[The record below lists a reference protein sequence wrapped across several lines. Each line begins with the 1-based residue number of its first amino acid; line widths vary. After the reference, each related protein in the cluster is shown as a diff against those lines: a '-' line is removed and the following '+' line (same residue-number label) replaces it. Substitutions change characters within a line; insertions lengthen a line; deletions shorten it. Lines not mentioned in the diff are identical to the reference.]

1 LHLTGVVTVTG
12 LAGWVETGETGVM
25 KPSPD
30 PRYRHRFPAEIISHA
45 VWLYHVFSLSF
56 RDVELLLAER
66 GIIVSHETVR
76 RWCKK
81 FGQTFANRLRRRR
94 PRPGDKWYM
103 DEVFIRIQGVQ
114 HYLWRAVDQD
124 GVVLDILVQPR
135 RDAKAA
141 KRFFKRL
148 LKNLECVPRVIVTDK
163 LRSYGVAQRE
173 LLPKVEHRQS
183 RYLNNRAENSHRPT
197 RRRERQMQRF
207 KSPKHAQD
215 FLSSHAFIHGQFHPR
230 RHLMTSD
237 SYRVVRAEAFHIW
250 QQETS
255 APHVA

>member
-1 LHLTGVVTVTG
+1 
-12 LAGWVETGETGVM
+12 M
-25 KPSPD
+25 KPPPD
-30 PRYRHRFPAEIISHA
+30 PHHRHRFPAEIICHA
-45 VWLYHVFSLSF
+45 VWLYYVFSLSL

-66 GIIVSHETVR
+66 GVVVSYETVR
-76 RWCKK
+76 RWGKK

-94 PRPGDKWYM
+94 PRPGDKWHM

-141 KRFFKRL
+141 KRFFRRL
-148 LKNLECVPRVIVTDK
+148 LKGLDYVPRVIVTDK
-163 LRSYGVAQRE
+163 LQSYSVARRE

-183 RYLNNRAENSHRPT
+183 HYLNNRAENSHRPT

-207 KSPKHAQD
+207 KSPEQAQD
-215 FLSSHAFIHGQFHPR
+215 FLFAHAFIHGHFHPR
-230 RHLMTSD
+230 RHLLAAD
-237 SYRVVRAEAFHIW
+237 AYRALRSVAFDVWHH
-250 QQETS
+250 ETC
-255 APHVA
+255 ARHAT